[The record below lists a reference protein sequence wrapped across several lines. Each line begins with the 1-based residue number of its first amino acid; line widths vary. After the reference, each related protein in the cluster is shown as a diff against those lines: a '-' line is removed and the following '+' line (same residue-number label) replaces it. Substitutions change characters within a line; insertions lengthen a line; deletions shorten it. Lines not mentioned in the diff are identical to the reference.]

1 MAGAVPLS
9 GHTRLAAVIGS
20 PVTHSMSPT
29 IHNAGFAALG
39 LDWAY
44 VAFEVAPGRAADA
57 LAAMRTLGIAGF
69 SVTMPHKLDVAA
81 AVDELAPAAAAL
93 GAVNCVQLTD
103 EGRLVGHNTDG
114 DGFVDSLRAAGVE
127 PAGTRAVLLG
137 AGGAARSVAVALAA
151 AGVADLAV
159 VNRTADKAQLVADLA
174 GGVGRVGDA
183 SVDVPA
189 ADLVVNATS
198 IGMGADGGLPVDASW
213 LRAGQAVADLVYH
226 PLETP
231 LLAAARAAGATP
243 VDGLGMLVWQA
254 ARQFALWTGREAPV
268 GAMDAAARAALGSRP

>member
-1 MAGAVPLS
+1 MVAVPLS

-44 VAFEVAPGRAADA
+44 VAFEVAPGEATAA

-81 AVDELAPAAAAL
+81 AVDELTPAAAAL
-93 GAVNCVQLTD
+93 GAVNCVQRTA

-127 PAGTRAVLLG
+127 PSGARAVLVG

-183 SVDVPA
+183 PVDVPA

-198 IGMGADGGLPVDASW
+198 IGMGADGGLPVDPGW

-254 ARQFALWTGREAPV
+254 ARQFALWTGCEAPV